1 VIEASRF
8 RHQRELV
15 TALREAGAKIVLDT
29 EAAELAAPAK
39 FSGHSRRAPWA
50 LSDDNGSLG
59 PAHFHNSAHEDVVGR
74 IARFAVE
81 NRASAVLAPSHFLGD
96 PACQDWLSIDAVS
109 CIALREAL
117 DREGGNAI
125 AIDYPLIMPNT
136 MLNDAAARGRII
148 SALADLPFD
157 NVWVRVSGFGAD
169 AGPLTMKRYL
179 SSMSGLHNLGK
190 PLVADYLGGI
200 AGMAA
205 LAFGAVSGL
214 AQGIGERERFDAGTW
229 HKPPPP
235 RVDDAEFG
243 RAVRVTIPGLQRSVL
258 LKELQLLVSAK
269 GGRRLCGCGDRACC
283 AHGYTDTIAD
293 PRRHAA
299 HQLFKAISLLEAVP
313 DLRRESHFI
322 NGPMATAERL
332 ARQVKSLRPSSAEA
346 EKVGI
351 DAAGLMKRF
360 EQHSRRIE
368 QLSRALDR
376 VHEDRGE
383 EGPRCRTIGPRG
395 LSNMKTRKDQP

>member
-1 VIEASRF
+1 M
-8 RHQRELV
+8 
-15 TALREAGAKIVLDT
+15 
-29 EAAELAAPAK
+29 
-39 FSGHSRRAPWA
+39 
-50 LSDDNGSLG
+50 SDDNGSLG
-59 PAHFHNSAHEDVVGR
+59 PAHFRHSAHEDVVGR
-74 IARFAVE
+74 VARFAVE
-81 NRASAVLAPSHFLGD
+81 NRASVVLAPSHFLGD
-96 PACQDWLSIDAVS
+96 PACQDWLSIDAAS

-125 AIDYPLIMPNT
+125 AIDYPLNTPNT
-136 MLNDAAARGRII
+136 MLNDASVRGRIT
-148 SALADLPFD
+148 SVLADLPFD

-169 AGPLTMKRYL
+169 AGPLTMRRYL
-179 SSMSGLHNLGK
+179 SSMSGLYNLGK
-190 PLVADYLGGI
+190 PIVADYLGGI
-200 AGMAA
+200 AGIAA

-258 LKELQLLVSAK
+258 LNELQLLVSAK
-269 GGRRLCGCGDRACC
+269 GRRRLCGCGDRACC

-299 HQLFKAISLLEAVP
+299 HQLFKSISSPEAIP

-376 VHEDRGE
+376 VHEDRGK